1 MSARTRSKIDE
12 IVGELR
18 TWLPNYDHGDADYPT
33 LLFRV
38 LASLPGG
45 DRLED
50 VGFEPFNISW
60 HEADQLARVLDAI
73 DGRRDVEELVDRLLA
88 EDG

>member
-1 MSARTRSKIDE
+1 MA
-12 IVGELR
+12 ELQS
-18 TWLPNYDHGDADYPT
+18 WLPNFDRGEREFPS

-50 VGFEPFNISW
+50 LGFEPFNLGW
-60 HEADQLARVLDAI
+60 MEADLLARVIDAI
-73 DGRRDVEELVDRLLA
+73 ESKQDVEDLVDGLLA
-88 EDG
+88 DDDG

>member
-1 MSARTRSKIDE
+1 MSRQA
-12 IVGELR
+12 IVNIAAELR
-18 TWLPNYDHGDADYPT
+18 SWLPNYDGGPNSYPA
-33 LLFRV
+33 LLYRV

-50 VGFEPFNISW
+50 VGYETFIIGW

-73 DGRRDVEELVDRLLA
+73 DSARDVEELVDALLDD
-88 EDG
+88 EGD